1 MSTFISYNNQTIL
14 WNTIQKVPLLQQK
27 IQKEYQANWF
37 RQIIEDIYTQN
48 QYRNLNVQE
57 LNELN
62 KQTISYMINSLK
74 KSNNENNQTTSIE
87 NLDYQD
93 TNTEFSKREKEYEI
107 LKNNTKMNEKPNFN
121 QTIEDKAIDNMDEL
135 LYNQQIQR
143 DLDLQAVE
151 IKDLQKPKNVTWD
164 ENLEDSMQPIINRM
178 TKLEN
183 IVENLTGII
192 NKLVERKLDNQ
203 ITNSLE
209 NIITKIELSES
220 QEIC

>member
-14 WNTIQKVPLLQQK
+14 WNTIKKVPLLQQK

-37 RQIIEDIYTQN
+37 RQIIEDIYIQN

-74 KSNNENNQTTSIE
+74 KSNTENNQTTSIE

-121 QTIEDKAIDNMDEL
+121 QTIEDKAIDNMEEL

-151 IKDLQKPKNVTWD
+151 IKELQKPKNVTWD
-164 ENLEDSMQPIINRM
+164 ENLENSMQPIIDRI
-178 TKLEN
+178 TKLEK
-183 IVENLTGII
+183 IVDNLTGII
-192 NKLVERKLDNQ
+192 NKLLERKLDNQ

-220 QEIC
+220 

>member
-48 QYRNLNVQE
+48 QYRNLNIQE

-74 KSNNENNQTTSIE
+74 KSNTENNQTTSIE

-121 QTIEDKAIDNMDEL
+121 ETIEDKAIDNMDEL

-151 IKDLQKPKNVTWD
+151 IKDLQKPKNVSWD

-178 TKLEN
+178 TKLEK
-183 IVENLTGII
+183 IVENMTGII
-192 NKLVERKLDNQ
+192 NKLLERKLDNQ
-203 ITNSLE
+203 ITNSIE
-209 NIITKIELSES
+209 NIITKLELSES

>member
-37 RQIIEDIYTQN
+37 KQIIEDIYIQN
-48 QYRNLNVQE
+48 QYRDLNVQE

-74 KSNNENNQTTSIE
+74 KFNIENNHTTSIE

-121 QTIEDKAIDNMDEL
+121 QTIEDKAIDNMEEL
-135 LYNQQIQR
+135 LYNQKIQR

-151 IKDLQKPKNVTWD
+151 IKELQKPKNVTWD
-164 ENLEDSMQPIINRM
+164 ENLENSMQPLINRM
-178 TKLEN
+178 TKLEK
-183 IVENLTGII
+183 IVENLTDII
-192 NKLVERKLDNQ
+192 NKLLEKKLDNQ

>member
-74 KSNNENNQTTSIE
+74 RSNNENNQTTSIE

-178 TKLEN
+178 TKLEK

-192 NKLVERKLDNQ
+192 NKLLERNLDNQ

-220 QEIC
+220 

>member
-121 QTIEDKAIDNMDEL
+121 QTIEDKAIDNMEEL

-151 IKDLQKPKNVTWD
+151 IKELQKPKNVTWD

-178 TKLEN
+178 TKLEK

-192 NKLVERKLDNQ
+192 NKLLERKLDNQ

-220 QEIC
+220 

>member
-37 RQIIEDIYTQN
+37 RQIIEDIYIQN

-74 KSNNENNQTTSIE
+74 KSNTENNQTTSIE

-93 TNTEFSKREKEYEI
+93 TNTEFSKEK
-107 LKNNTKMNEKPNFN
+107 KNMKF
-121 QTIEDKAIDNMDEL
+121 
-135 LYNQQIQR
+135 
-143 DLDLQAVE
+143 
-151 IKDLQKPKNVTWD
+151 
-164 ENLEDSMQPIINRM
+164 
-178 TKLEN
+178 
-183 IVENLTGII
+183 
-192 NKLVERKLDNQ
+192 
-203 ITNSLE
+203 
-209 NIITKIELSES
+209 
-220 QEIC
+220 

>member
-74 KSNNENNQTTSIE
+74 RSNNENNQTTSIE

-121 QTIEDKAIDNMDEL
+121 QTIEDKAIDNMEEL

-164 ENLEDSMQPIINRM
+164 ENLEDSMQPIIDRM
-178 TKLEN
+178 TKLEK
-183 IVENLTGII
+183 IVDNLTGII
-192 NKLVERKLDNQ
+192 NKLLDRKLDNQ

-220 QEIC
+220 

>member
-74 KSNNENNQTTSIE
+74 RSNNENNQTTSIE

-121 QTIEDKAIDNMDEL
+121 QTIEDKAIDNMEEL

-164 ENLEDSMQPIINRM
+164 ENLEDSMQPIIDRM
-178 TKLEN
+178 TKLEK

-192 NKLVERKLDNQ
+192 NKLLERKLDNQ

-220 QEIC
+220 

>member
-74 KSNNENNQTTSIE
+74 KSNTENNQTTSIE

-121 QTIEDKAIDNMDEL
+121 QTIEDKAIDNMEEL

-151 IKDLQKPKNVTWD
+151 IKELQKPKNVTWD
-164 ENLEDSMQPIINRM
+164 ENLEDSMQPIIDRM
-178 TKLEN
+178 TKLEK

-192 NKLVERKLDNQ
+192 NKLLERKLDNQ

-220 QEIC
+220 

>member
-74 KSNNENNQTTSIE
+74 KSNTENNETTSIE

-121 QTIEDKAIDNMDEL
+121 QTIEDKAIDNMEEL

-151 IKDLQKPKNVTWD
+151 IKELQKPKNVTWD
-164 ENLEDSMQPIINRM
+164 ENLEDSMQPIIDRM
-178 TKLEN
+178 TKLEK

-192 NKLVERKLDNQ
+192 NKLLERKLDNQ

-209 NIITKIELSES
+209 NIITKIELSET
-220 QEIC
+220 

>member
-74 KSNNENNQTTSIE
+74 KSNTENNQTTSIE

-121 QTIEDKAIDNMDEL
+121 ETIEDKAIDNMDEL

-151 IKDLQKPKNVTWD
+151 IKELQKPKNVTWD

-178 TKLEN
+178 TKLEK

-192 NKLVERKLDNQ
+192 NKLLERKLDNQ

-209 NIITKIELSES
+209 NLITKIELSES
-220 QEIC
+220 

>member
-74 KSNNENNQTTSIE
+74 RSNNENNQTTSIE

-151 IKDLQKPKNVTWD
+151 IKDLQKCN
-164 ENLEDSMQPIINRM
+164 
-178 TKLEN
+178 
-183 IVENLTGII
+183 
-192 NKLVERKLDNQ
+192 
-203 ITNSLE
+203 
-209 NIITKIELSES
+209 
-220 QEIC
+220 

>member
-74 KSNNENNQTTSIE
+74 RSNNENNQTTSIE

-107 LKNNTKMNEKPNFN
+107 LKNNTKYLVSLREFGGDYKWVQTVEKLNLNEF
-121 QTIEDKAIDNMDEL
+121 Q
-135 LYNQQIQR
+135 
-143 DLDLQAVE
+143 
-151 IKDLQKPKNVTWD
+151 
-164 ENLEDSMQPIINRM
+164 
-178 TKLEN
+178 
-183 IVENLTGII
+183 
-192 NKLVERKLDNQ
+192 KLDE
-203 ITNSLE
+203 ISKYE
-209 NIITKIELSES
+209 NWWYTKHKDIYQSILTVFLLNR
-220 QEIC
+220 

>member
-37 RQIIEDIYTQN
+37 RQIIEDIYIQN

-74 KSNNENNQTTSIE
+74 KSNTENNQTTSIE

-121 QTIEDKAIDNMDEL
+121 QTIEDKAIDNMEEL

-151 IKDLQKPKNVTWD
+151 IKELQKPKNVTWD
-164 ENLEDSMQPIINRM
+164 ENLEDSMQPIIDRM
-178 TKLEN
+178 TKLEK
-183 IVENLTGII
+183 IVDNLTGII
-192 NKLVERKLDNQ
+192 NKLLDRKLDNQ

-220 QEIC
+220 

>member
-27 IQKEYQANWF
+27 IQKEYQANWC

-74 KSNNENNQTTSIE
+74 RSNNENNQTTSIE

-121 QTIEDKAIDNMDEL
+121 QTIEDKAIDNMEEL

-164 ENLEDSMQPIINRM
+164 ENLEDSMQPIIDRM
-178 TKLEN
+178 TKLEK
-183 IVENLTGII
+183 IVDNLTGII
-192 NKLVERKLDNQ
+192 NKLLDRKLDNQ

-220 QEIC
+220 

>member
-48 QYRNLNVQE
+48 QYRNINVQE

-74 KSNNENNQTTSIE
+74 KSNTENNQTTSIE

-121 QTIEDKAIDNMDEL
+121 QTIEDKAIDNMEEL

-151 IKDLQKPKNVTWD
+151 IKELQKPKNVTWD
-164 ENLEDSMQPIINRM
+164 ENLEDSMQPIIDRM
-178 TKLEN
+178 TKLEK

-192 NKLVERKLDNQ
+192 NKLLERKLDNQ

-209 NIITKIELSES
+209 NIITKIELSEA
-220 QEIC
+220 

>member
-27 IQKEYQANWF
+27 IQKEYQGNWF
-37 RQIIEDIYTQN
+37 RQIIEDIYKQN

-74 KSNNENNQTTSIE
+74 KSNTENNQTTSIE

-192 NKLVERKLDNQ
+192 NKLLERKLDNQ

-220 QEIC
+220 

>member
-121 QTIEDKAIDNMDEL
+121 ETIEDKAIDNMDEL

-151 IKDLQKPKNVTWD
+151 IKELQKPKNVTWD

-178 TKLEN
+178 TKLEK

-192 NKLVERKLDNQ
+192 NKLLERKLDNQ

-209 NIITKIELSES
+209 NLITKIELSES
-220 QEIC
+220 

>member
-74 KSNNENNQTTSIE
+74 RSNNENNQTTSIE

-121 QTIEDKAIDNMDEL
+121 QTIEDKAIDNMEEL

-164 ENLEDSMQPIINRM
+164 ENLEDSMQPIIDRM
-178 TKLEN
+178 TKLEK
-183 IVENLTGII
+183 IVDNLTGII
-192 NKLVERKLDNQ
+192 NKLLERKLDNQ

-220 QEIC
+220 

>member
-37 RQIIEDIYTQN
+37 RQIIEDIYIQN

-74 KSNNENNQTTSIE
+74 KSNTENNQTTSIE

-121 QTIEDKAIDNMDEL
+121 QTIEDKAIDNMEEL

-164 ENLEDSMQPIINRM
+164 ENLEDSMQPIIDRM
-178 TKLEN
+178 TKLEK
-183 IVENLTGII
+183 IVDNLTGII
-192 NKLVERKLDNQ
+192 NKLLDRKLDNQ

-220 QEIC
+220 

>member
-74 KSNNENNQTTSIE
+74 RSNNENNQTTSIE

-178 TKLEN
+178 TKLEK

-192 NKLVERKLDNQ
+192 NKLLERKLDNQ

-220 QEIC
+220 

>member
-74 KSNNENNQTTSIE
+74 KSNTENNQTTSIE

-121 QTIEDKAIDNMDEL
+121 ETIEDKAIDNMDEL

-151 IKDLQKPKNVTWD
+151 IKDLQKPKNVSWD

-178 TKLEN
+178 TKLEK
-183 IVENLTGII
+183 IVENMTGII
-192 NKLVERKLDNQ
+192 NKLLERKLDNQ
-203 ITNSLE
+203 ITNSIE
-209 NIITKIELSES
+209 NIITKLELSES

>member
-74 KSNNENNQTTSIE
+74 RSNNENNQSTSIE

-121 QTIEDKAIDNMDEL
+121 QTIEDKAIDNMEEL

-164 ENLEDSMQPIINRM
+164 ENLEDSMQPIIDRM
-178 TKLEN
+178 TKLEK
-183 IVENLTGII
+183 IVDNLTGII
-192 NKLVERKLDNQ
+192 NKLLDRKLDNQ

-220 QEIC
+220 

>member
-1 MSTFISYNNQTIL
+1 
-14 WNTIQKVPLLQQK
+14 
-27 IQKEYQANWF
+27 
-37 RQIIEDIYTQN
+37 
-48 QYRNLNVQE
+48 
-57 LNELN
+57 
-62 KQTISYMINSLK
+62 MINSLK
-74 KSNNENNQTTSIE
+74 KSNTENNQTTSIE

-121 QTIEDKAIDNMDEL
+121 QTIEDKAIDNMEEL

-151 IKDLQKPKNVTWD
+151 IKELQKPKNVTWD
-164 ENLEDSMQPIINRM
+164 ENLEDSMQPIIDRM
-178 TKLEN
+178 TKLEK

-192 NKLVERKLDNQ
+192 NKLLERKLDNQ

-220 QEIC
+220 

>member
-14 WNTIQKVPLLQQK
+14 WNTIQKVPILQQK

-74 KSNNENNQTTSIE
+74 RSNNENNQTTSIE

-178 TKLEN
+178 TKLEK

-192 NKLVERKLDNQ
+192 NKLLERNLDNQ

-209 NIITKIELSES
+209 NLITKIELSES
-220 QEIC
+220 

>member
-37 RQIIEDIYTQN
+37 KQIIEDIYIQN
-48 QYRNLNVQE
+48 QYRDLNVQE

-74 KSNNENNQTTSIE
+74 KINIENNHTTSIE

-121 QTIEDKAIDNMDEL
+121 QTIEDKAIDNMEEL
-135 LYNQQIQR
+135 LYNQKIQR

-151 IKDLQKPKNVTWD
+151 IKELQKPKNVTWD
-164 ENLEDSMQPIINRM
+164 ENLENSMQPLINRM
-178 TKLEN
+178 TKLEK
-183 IVENLTGII
+183 IVENLTDII
-192 NKLVERKLDNQ
+192 NKLLEKKLDNQ

>member
-74 KSNNENNQTTSIE
+74 KSNTENNQTTSIE

-121 QTIEDKAIDNMDEL
+121 QTIEDKAIDNMEEL

-151 IKDLQKPKNVTWD
+151 IKELQKPKNVTWD
-164 ENLEDSMQPIINRM
+164 ENLEDSMQPIIDRM
-178 TKLEN
+178 TKLEK

-192 NKLVERKLDNQ
+192 NKLLERKLDNQ

-209 NIITKIELSES
+209 NIITKIEFSES
-220 QEIC
+220 

>member
-27 IQKEYQANWF
+27 IQKEYQGNWF
-37 RQIIEDIYTQN
+37 RQIIEDIYKQN

-74 KSNNENNQTTSIE
+74 KSNTENNQTTSIE

-93 TNTEFSKREKEYEI
+93 TNTEFSKSEKEYEI

-192 NKLVERKLDNQ
+192 NKLLERKLDNQ

-220 QEIC
+220 

>member
-74 KSNNENNQTTSIE
+74 KSNTENNQTTSIE

-121 QTIEDKAIDNMDEL
+121 QTIEDKAIDNMEEL

-151 IKDLQKPKNVTWD
+151 IKELQKPKNVTWD
-164 ENLEDSMQPIINRM
+164 ENLEDSMQPIIDRM
-178 TKLEN
+178 TKLEK

-192 NKLVERKLDNQ
+192 NKLLERKLDNQ

-209 NIITKIELSES
+209 NIITLKKTDKML
-220 QEIC
+220 

>member
-37 RQIIEDIYTQN
+37 RQIIEDIYIQN

-74 KSNNENNQTTSIE
+74 KSNTENNQTTSIE

-121 QTIEDKAIDNMDEL
+121 QTIEDKAIDNMEEL

-151 IKDLQKPKNVTWD
+151 IKELQKPKNVTWD
-164 ENLEDSMQPIINRM
+164 ENLENSMQPIIDRM
-178 TKLEN
+178 TKLEK
-183 IVENLTGII
+183 IVDNLTGII
-192 NKLVERKLDNQ
+192 NKLLERKLDNQ

-220 QEIC
+220 

>member
-74 KSNNENNQTTSIE
+74 KSNTENNETTSIE

-121 QTIEDKAIDNMDEL
+121 QTIEDKAIDNMEEL

-151 IKDLQKPKNVTWD
+151 IKELQKPKNVTWD
-164 ENLEDSMQPIINRM
+164 ENLEDSMQPIIDRM
-178 TKLEN
+178 TKLEK

-192 NKLVERKLDNQ
+192 NKLLERKLDNQ

-220 QEIC
+220 

>member
-178 TKLEN
+178 TKLEK

-192 NKLVERKLDNQ
+192 NKLLERKLDNQ

-220 QEIC
+220 